1 MIKSKKQMLLV
12 ITIFTLILTVG
23 SVTYAFFN
31 YTRTGEANVIKT
43 GRISFI
49 TRQTETINLTNL
61 FPIDPTEE
69 RIMND
74 ETKVGTFE
82 IEVEGD
88 TDYVGGIE
96 YLVSA
101 VNSHLT
107 TSTGQIVP
115 ISLDVEITGL
125 GNSERN
131 YFTERE
137 SKDTKIYKRLSG
149 NGIMGDGNILVGYIP
164 QNSTLGTASGINGK
178 ITIKAYLDKNK
189 IAISDTYD
197 GNETDLMGTTNEWVG
212 DRVVLTT
219 EEWNALQQN
228 GISFQVKVE
237 ANEDIW
243 VEETLYDV
251 VERQTVMDNINSTY
265 VNNTTPGIDF
275 SQISSDTNGKGVY
288 TFSSTA
294 NDAYPVMYYRGAV
307 DNNNVLF
314 ANKCWKMVRTT
325 DTGGVKLIYNG
336 ENKGTTETPDCDNMG
351 TDSQITLNIDGQSM
365 NKFTFNENSNSP
377 AYNGYMYGTVYS
389 ITNGNVEEG
398 SKFGNNIT
406 WDGTKYIMTNVR
418 EIVDYSHRYTCGITD
433 TTSCSII
440 RYYIVL
446 DNVTSKYIYF
456 TLSDGKTIEDSI
468 KEMQENDNESNAKM
482 MIDDWFKEYIDNI
495 YYRDKLEDTIFCNDR
510 TIFNLSFMD
519 KNGRSILNNGG
530 MQYSPYE
537 RSVVTFKPSLECR
550 KNDSFTVLKGRGN
563 GKLDNP
569 IGLITSDEIMLAGG
583 RYLAA
588 NENTYL
594 KSGGV
599 HYWTMS
605 PESFRING
613 SFEEFMNKNSIFG
626 YVLSNNM
633 NSGLRPVLS
642 LKNSIAIVNN
652 DADGTVSKPYVI
664 K

>member
-69 RIMND
+69 GIMND

-101 VNSHLT
+101 VNTHLT

-164 QNSTLGTASGINGK
+164 QNTTLGTASGINGK

-197 GNETDLMGTTNEWVG
+197 GNETDLMGTTNDWVDG
-212 DRVVLTT
+212 RVVLTT
-219 EEWNALQQN
+219 DEWNSLQQN

-251 VERQTVMDNINSTY
+251 VERQTVMDNIQSTY
-265 VNNTTPGIDF
+265 VSSSTGIDF

-314 ANKCWKMVRTT
+314 ANKCWQMVRTT

-336 ENKGTTETPDCDNMG
+336 ENTGTTETPACENTTG
-351 TDSQITLNIDGQSM
+351 ASRQITLNINGTDK
-365 NKFTFNENSNSP
+365 NTFPFSGTDLKNSL
-377 AYNGYMYGTVYS
+377 AYVGYMYNSPVYS
-389 ITNGNVEEG
+389 VTNGDYETG
-398 SKFGNNIT
+398 SKFGNGVAWN
-406 WDGTKYIMTNVR
+406 GTNYTLTNVS
-418 EIVDYSHRYTCGITD
+418 DTLDSNHHYTCGMAG
-433 TTSCSII
+433 TTTCSIV
-440 RYYIVL
+440 RYYFTYYKVSS
-446 DNVTSKYIYF
+446 NMFYQYFVVTN
-456 TLSDGKTIEDSI
+456 GKTIEDVVRESLDVKVNI
-468 KEMQENDNESNAKM
+468 KM
-482 MIDDWFKEYIDNI
+482 
-495 YYRDKLEDTIFCNDR
+495 
-510 TIFNLSFMD
+510 
-519 KNGRSILNNGG
+519 
-530 MQYSPYE
+530 
-537 RSVVTFKPSLECR
+537 
-550 KNDSFTVLKGRGN
+550 
-563 GKLDNP
+563 
-569 IGLITSDEIMLAGG
+569 
-583 RYLAA
+583 
-588 NENTYL
+588 
-594 KSGGV
+594 
-599 HYWTMS
+599 
-605 PESFRING
+605 
-613 SFEEFMNKNSIFG
+613 
-626 YVLSNNM
+626 
-633 NSGLRPVLS
+633 
-642 LKNSIAIVNN
+642 
-652 DADGTVSKPYVI
+652 
-664 K
+664 